1 MARKTI
7 KELEEYISTLEKQL
21 RNSNKYNTDL
31 RNKIYELENK
41 KDDNFKESNLYKQM
55 EKIIERLKKV
65 NEMYANNKPKAIV
78 AGNVEELEK
87 LEARNNIL
95 EKKIDNLI
103 IENADLKTKAE
114 IEKNDIR
121 RELEQFKTK
130 LNRATERNKA
140 IINDYAKCSKI
151 NEQLKKQLQEV
162 KQVGR
167 PKRINDNTVQ
177 KVIEL
182 RKENKSIRAIAKEL
196 NLSVG
201 SVHNIIEQN
210 KK

>member
-1 MARKTI
+1 MTRKTI
-7 KELEEYISTLEKQL
+7 KELEEYIKDLEEQL
-21 RNSNKYNTDL
+21 RNSNKYNTNL

-65 NEMYANNKPKAIV
+65 NEMYANNKPKAIIC
-78 AGNVEELEK
+78 GNVEELEK

-140 IINDYAKCSKI
+140 IINDYAKCSKE
-151 NEQLKKQLQEV
+151 NEQLKKQLKEV

-196 NLSVG
+196 SLSVG

>member
-1 MARKTI
+1 MTRKTI
-7 KELEEYISTLEKQL
+7 KELEEYIKDLEEQL
-21 RNSNKYNTDL
+21 RNA
-31 RNKIYELENK
+31 
-41 KDDNFKESNLYKQM
+41 KDNSFEESNLYKQM
-55 EKIIERLKKV
+55 KKTIERLKKV